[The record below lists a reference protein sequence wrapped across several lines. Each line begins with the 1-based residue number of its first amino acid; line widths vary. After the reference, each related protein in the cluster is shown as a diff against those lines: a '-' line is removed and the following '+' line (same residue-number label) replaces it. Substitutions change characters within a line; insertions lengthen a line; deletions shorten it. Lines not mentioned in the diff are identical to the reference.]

1 MTVLASSAGL
11 ELAEAMR
18 AALIA
23 DDAVTAALG
32 GAYVF
37 DEVPRGAPPSY
48 VEFTG
53 LDTRDW
59 STFGDGGFEHFVS
72 LVVRANSRGRKQA
85 QEISA
90 AVERVLDGAALP
102 LAHHRLVNL
111 HMVFWSVVKTGQ
123 THGASL
129 RFRAATEPN

>member
-1 MTVLASSAGL
+1 
-11 ELAEAMR
+11 MR

-23 DDAVTAALG
+23 DPALKTLLG

-37 DEVPRGAPPSY
+37 DEMPRGAPPAY

-59 STFGDGGFEHFVS
+59 STMSEKGFEHVVS
-72 LVVRANSRGRKQA
+72 IVVRSNNRSRKPA

-90 AVERVLDGAALP
+90 AVEAVLDGAALAVP
-102 LAHHRLVNL
+102 GHRLVSVRL
-111 HMVFWSVVKTGQ
+111 VFWSVMKTGQ
-123 THGASL
+123 TYGASL
-129 RFRAATEPN
+129 RFRAATEPL

>member
-1 MTVLASSAGL
+1 MSSAGL
-11 ELAEAMR
+11 ALQEAMR

-23 DDAVTAALG
+23 DDGVKVALG

-37 DEVPRGAPPSY
+37 DEVPRGAPPAY

-59 STFGDGGFEHFVS
+59 STFGQRGFEHFVS
-72 LVVRANSRGRKQA
+72 LVVRSNSRGRRQA

-90 AVERVLDGAALP
+90 AVQEALDGAALP
-102 LAHHRLVNL
+102 LQGHRLVNL
-111 HMVFWSVVKTGQ
+111 GLVFWSVVKSGQ
-123 THGASL
+123 NYGASL
-129 RFRAATEPN
+129 RFRAATEPL

>member
-1 MTVLASSAGL
+1 MSAGL
-11 ELAEAMR
+11 ALQQAMR
-18 AALIA
+18 ARLIA
-23 DDAVTAALG
+23 DDAVKAALG

-59 STFGDGGFEHFVS
+59 STFGEGGFEHFVS
-72 LVVRANSRGRKQA
+72 LVVRSNSRGRAQA

-90 AVERVLDGAALP
+90 AVEAALDGAALT
-102 LAHHRLVNL
+102 LAGHRLVNL
-111 HMVFWSVVKTGQ
+111 RLMFWSVVKTGQ
-123 THGASL
+123 NYGASL
-129 RFRAATEPN
+129 RFRAATEPL